1 MRRSFVLLC
10 LLAVSM
16 AVFAFSACSKEETFL
31 PDLTRDDIVGTWIY
45 TADKGDTVSY
55 RFNDNNIYVGTENI
69 GGKETNIK
77 GQFTVVDNKVCMFT
91 DEGAEDLDREIKKFD
106 ENTLV
111 WIDSIYGEM
120 ELKKT

>member
-1 MRRSFVLLC
+1 
-10 LLAVSM
+10 M

-45 TADKGDTVSY
+45 TADNGDTVSY
-55 RFNDNNIYVGTENI
+55 RFNDNNIYVRTENI
-69 GGKETNIK
+69 GAKETKIK

-106 ENTLV
+106 GNTLV

>member
-45 TADKGDTVSY
+45 TADNGDTVSY
-55 RFNDNNIYVGTENI
+55 RFNDNNIYVRTENI
-69 GGKETNIK
+69 GAKETKIK

-106 ENTLV
+106 GNTLV

>member
-45 TADKGDTVSY
+45 TADNGDTVSY

-69 GGKETNIK
+69 GAKETKIK

-106 ENTLV
+106 GNTLV

-120 ELKKT
+120 EIKKT